1 MSKDDVI
8 DVLPIGSKAEFKDV
22 LRFGSNILEG
32 TFKGVVQGVAGTAE
46 DAFKSTV
53 ELGKGNVGEA
63 AKIAVDRVTN
73 IGIGTLRTVQSGVAI
88 TEATVKSVVTDEPF
102 ITHDNEVH
110 LTRLCQLGVY
120 TAAGAAL
127 ASDSTPEG
135 TQCMLSGDACQLP
148 GVENGVFNGDAGDLQ
163 ALIEAGEVEGAP
175 HVAADDVDRSPMTRA
190 EFLNA
195 HGIEETEGW
204 EVHHVQPVA
213 AGGADSVENMVLI
226 SPDDHD
232 TVTAAHREFYGWSKK
247 G

>member
-22 LRFGSNILEG
+22 LRFGGNILEG
-32 TFKGVVQGVAGTAE
+32 TVKGVVQGVAGTAE

-53 ELGKGNVGEA
+53 ELCKGNVGEA

-73 IGIGTLRTVQSGVAI
+73 IGIGTLRTMQSGVAI

-148 GVENGVFNGDAGDLQ
+148 GVENGVFNGDASDLQ

-175 HVAADDVDRSPMTRA
+175 HVTADDVERSPMTRA

-195 HGIEETEGW
+195 HGIKETDGW

-213 AGGADSVENMVLI
+213 AGGVDSVENMVLI

>member
-22 LRFGSNILEG
+22 LRFGGNILEG
-32 TFKGVVQGVAGTAE
+32 TVKGVVQGVAGTAE

-53 ELGKGNVGEA
+53 ELCKGNVGEA

-73 IGIGTLRTVQSGVAI
+73 IGIGTLRTMQSGVAI

-148 GVENGVFNGDAGDLQ
+148 GVENGVFNGDASDLQ

-175 HVAADDVDRSPMTRA
+175 HVTADNVERSPMTRA

-195 HGIEETEGW
+195 HGIKETDGW

-213 AGGADSVENMVLI
+213 AGGVDSVENMVLI

-232 TVTAAHREFYGWSKK
+232 TVTAAHRDFYGWSKR
-247 G
+247 

>member
-22 LRFGSNILEG
+22 LRFGGNILEG
-32 TFKGVVQGVAGTAE
+32 TVKGVVQGVAGTAE

-53 ELGKGNVGEA
+53 ELCKGNVGEA

-73 IGIGTLRTVQSGVAI
+73 IGIGTLRTMQSGVAI

-148 GVENGVFNGDAGDLQ
+148 GVENGVFNGDASDLQ

-175 HVAADDVDRSPMTRA
+175 HVTADDVERSPMTRA

-195 HGIEETEGW
+195 HGIKETDGW

-213 AGGADSVENMVLI
+213 AGGVDSVENMVLI

-232 TVTAAHREFYGWSKK
+232 TVTAAHRDFYGWSKR
-247 G
+247 

>member
-1 MSKDDVI
+1 MAKDDVI
-8 DVLPIGSKAEFKDV
+8 DVLPVGSKAELEDV
-22 LRFGSNILEG
+22 LRFGGNILEG
-32 TFKGVVQGVAGTAE
+32 TVKGVVQGVAGTAE

-53 ELGKGNVGEA
+53 ELCKGNVGEA

-73 IGIGTLRTVQSGVAI
+73 IGIGTLRSVQSGVAI

-102 ITHDNEVH
+102 ITHDNDVH

-120 TAAGAAL
+120 AAAGAAM

-135 TQCMLSGDACQLP
+135 TQCTLSGDACQLP
-148 GVENGVFNGDAGDLQ
+148 GVEKGVFNGDASDLQ

-175 HVAADDVDRSPMTRA
+175 HVAATDVDRSPMTRA

-213 AGGADSVENMVLI
+213 ASGADSVENMVLI
-226 SPDDHD
+226 SPDAHD
-232 TVTAAHREFYGWSKK
+232 TVTAEHREFYEWSKK